1 MISVKILS
9 SDENCET
16 LMGHEKTKQK
26 QNKQTIKQKTYKKK
40 VIWVGMSTNLECEK
54 VRNCSSWHDHLGLIL
69 KEGQSQ

>member
-26 QNKQTIKQKTYKKK
+26 QNKQTKKQKT
-40 VIWVGMSTNLECEK
+40 
-54 VRNCSSWHDHLGLIL
+54 
-69 KEGQSQ
+69 

>member
-40 VIWVGMSTNLECEK
+40 SNL
-54 VRNCSSWHDHLGLIL
+54 SWNEH
-69 KEGQSQ
+69 QPRV